1 MNSKEKIFV
10 LTPITNAG
18 SPNVAE
24 NGHNRG
30 ALVWFKEK
38 STNLSKGAIETISA
52 SWKDGT
58 KKQQNILLKEF
69 SEFCAKRNED
79 LIQATVEIGIDFLT
93 EYCNTGI
100 SNSSVNSA
108 RNSININHQTC

>member
-1 MNSKEKIFV
+1 MENIFV

-24 NGHNRG
+24 NGHNCG
-30 ALVWFKEK
+30 AVVWFKQK
-38 STNLSKGAIETISA
+38 ITNLSKGAIETLSA
-52 SWKDGT
+52 SWRDGT
-58 KKQQNILLKEF
+58 EKQHNSLLKEF
-69 SEFCAKRNED
+69 IEFCAKRNED